1 MRKFEKALTF
11 LAVMAGTALLASV
24 AASAYSSKVKD
35 ACAGDYQNFC
45 AQYAPDTTELRR
57 CFESNR
63 KGLSHMCITALVD
76 AGEVPAK
83 YLKKR

>member
-1 MRKFEKALTF
+1 MRMTVAS
-11 LAVMAGTALLASV
+11 LAVIAAV
-24 AASAYSSKVKD
+24 AMISPAAQAYNKKVKD

-45 AQYAPDTTELRR
+45 SQYVPDSPQLRR

-63 KGLSHMCITALVD
+63 KALSRYCINALVD

-83 YLKKR
+83 YLKK